1 MTPINRNYA
10 STLPWLD
17 WIFGTLYLPKA
28 ELPQSYGIKAKVPH
42 SLLDQLAYPFEP
54 QSQPQPTVSNAFPS
68 AVGLLQDVDL
78 QTDLSEKPA
87 TF

>member
-28 ELPQSYGIKAKVPH
+28 ELPHSYGVKATVPD

-54 QSQPQPTVSNAFPS
+54 QPQPTVLT
-68 AVGLLQDVDL
+68 AVTSEMIALQEGGLQK
-78 QTDLSEKPA
+78 DLSENPA
-87 TF
+87 IS